1 MHIAAT
7 YLGPD
12 VRHDAW
18 IYEGPSGGRLAVIA
32 TIRSGNA
39 VGEAR
44 RRGRLNLDVGKVD
57 VSRLLSGWDGW
68 LLREGVTEVWRR
80 RSSFVVVPYESGKV
94 RMVAKRSGRR
104 LC

>member
-44 RRGRLNLDVGKVD
+44 RRGRQNLDDGIVD
-57 VSRLLSGWDGW
+57 VSRLLSGMGWVVIEGRGDGG
-68 LLREGVTEVWRR
+68 LETTFLVCGCTARIG
-80 RSSFVVVPYESGKV
+80 
-94 RMVAKRSGRR
+94 
-104 LC
+104 